1 MATIAARALQGEPLD
16 ALVWRV
22 LGSGAGLVEQV
33 LELNRDI
40 AGDALSPATALTEGQ
55 IVVLPLL
62 TAAPVPEREI
72 VQLWD

>member
-1 MATIAARALQGEPLD
+1 MPTFTASALQNEPLD

-22 LGSGAGLVEQV
+22 LGGGAGLVEQT

-40 AGDALSPATALTEGQ
+40 AGNALSPASVLAEGQ
-55 IVVLPLL
+55 VVVLPLV
-62 TAAPVPEREI
+62 TSTPVPEREI